1 MPAPTVDD
9 VAAWA
14 GISQR
19 STTVDDLLTQCLDAT
34 VAAVG
39 ARLGPWAPITDWSP
53 TVYQAVLMQ
62 SARLYKRRSSPEGV
76 AGFGDLGIV
85 RVTTF
90 DPDIEAMLNP
100 DLAWHF
106 G

>member
-1 MPAPTVDD
+1 MAAPTVDD

-19 STTVDDLLTQCLDAT
+19 SATVDALLGQCLDAT

-39 ARLGPWAPITDWSP
+39 DRLGPWEVITDWSP
-53 TVYQAVLMQ
+53 TVYQAVVMQ

-100 DLAWHF
+100 SLGWFF